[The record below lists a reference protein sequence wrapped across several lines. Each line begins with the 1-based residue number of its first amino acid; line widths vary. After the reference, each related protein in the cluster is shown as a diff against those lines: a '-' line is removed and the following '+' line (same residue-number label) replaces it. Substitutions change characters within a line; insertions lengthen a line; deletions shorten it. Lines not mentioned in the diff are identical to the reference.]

1 MLTTAERMSLK
12 AEVRLM
18 VREAGGQEACAAA
31 SDRIKRH
38 QSFNDYGDPQK
49 ADRHMSLDTVAEIER
64 FNKNPRITRRL
75 AALAGY
81 LLVPLPTVTACGTR
95 LGRITAKAL
104 KETSDVFAGLGAALD
119 DDKITAREAQ
129 ELAIE
134 IDEAMAKL
142 AALKL
147 QIEVEAAHGE
157 GEE

>member
-12 AEVRLM
+12 AEVRLA

-81 LLVPLPTVTACGTR
+81 LLVRLPAACTSGTK

-119 DDKITAREAQ
+119 DDRITTGEARD
-129 ELAIE
+129 LGVE
-134 IDEAMAKL
+134 IDEAMAQL

-147 QIEVEAAHGE
+147 QIEAESLHGE